1 MNYVRNR
8 DGNFI
13 TESSFKAAIISSF
26 IVTPNNTSKCKLSLY
41 KRAPLC
47 VKHRSTILQTVGKFV
62 NVHRDRQFTRVHAA
76 ENVCGATLIY
86 AFKNSWT
93 LTCKVWTLGKS
104 AINTPT
110 GCFSHCWV
118 LHWCTGAGSADV
130 DKPGGTGYITQTGS
144 FSDAISSTQSWLA
157 WKTALSLQIKPSV
170 MTPTLLRTR
179 LRLVYIH
186 KHKSKWEKMNDNP
199 FTECVLKKMCWK
211 QAVNATAASFLRSL
225 LPFNW

>member
-86 AFKNSWT
+86 AFKNS
-93 LTCKVWTLGKS
+93 
-104 AINTPT
+104 
-110 GCFSHCWV
+110 
-118 LHWCTGAGSADV
+118 
-130 DKPGGTGYITQTGS
+130 
-144 FSDAISSTQSWLA
+144 
-157 WKTALSLQIKPSV
+157 
-170 MTPTLLRTR
+170 
-179 LRLVYIH
+179 
-186 KHKSKWEKMNDNP
+186 
-199 FTECVLKKMCWK
+199 
-211 QAVNATAASFLRSL
+211 
-225 LPFNW
+225 